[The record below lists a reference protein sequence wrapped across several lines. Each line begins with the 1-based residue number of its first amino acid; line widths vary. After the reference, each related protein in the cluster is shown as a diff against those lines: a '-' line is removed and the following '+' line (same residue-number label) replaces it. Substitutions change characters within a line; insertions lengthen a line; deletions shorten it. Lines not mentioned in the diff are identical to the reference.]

1 MTGAS
6 RRRHRR
12 ISIALGCLGAG
23 LLVAGALT
31 PTADAAAPQRV
42 GWWNAASASGG
53 PSGAAAAPSPTTPPG
68 GLRVASGPTTPAG
81 PLLPSQV
88 PPNSQITAY
97 GAVLYALPEGSSAV
111 LKLTIAGSP
120 QGTPQVVACP
130 TSGTTWSSGDDQ
142 PAGSEPAYDCAS
154 QHFPGTVSADAT
166 TITFQVRAQFET
178 TPGLLS
184 LAIVP
189 DTTSTALPTGGAP
202 FAVDFAPPDARS
214 FTPAS
219 SEQTGS
225 STESLPPPL
234 AFETPS
240 MPSDLTG
247 GNAGAPLALPL
258 PSLSAPAPLPSAAP
272 VPVPQGKSPSAAAPA
287 RSPVAAV
294 ATDTVKARIASAL
307 GTAALLAAIVVWS
320 LGYGLLGGRIIPLS
334 VPLRRE

>member
-1 MTGAS
+1 MTRAS

-23 LLVAGALT
+23 LLAVGALT
-31 PTADAAAPQRV
+31 PTAYAQAPQRV
-42 GWWNAASASGG
+42 GWWNAASSSGG
-53 PSGAAAAPSPTTPPG
+53 PAGAAAAPAPTTPAG

-88 PPNSQITAY
+88 PPNSQIAAY
-97 GAVLYALPEGSSAV
+97 GAVLYALPEGSSAA

-130 TSGTTWSSGDDQ
+130 TTATSWPAGDDQ
-142 PAGSEPAYDCAS
+142 PASSEPAYDCAS
-154 QHFPGTVSADAT
+154 QHFAGTLSADAK
-166 TITFQVRAQFET
+166 TISFQVKAQFET

-202 FAVDFAPPDARS
+202 FAVDFAPPDAGS
-214 FTPAS
+214 FTPAL
-219 SEQTGS
+219 SEDTGS
-225 STESLPPPL
+225 STEPLPLPPFL
-234 AFETPS
+234 TPS
-240 MPSDLTG
+240 TPTDVTG
-247 GNAGAPLALPL
+247 GTVGAPLALPL
-258 PSLSAPAPLPSAAP
+258 PSLSAPVPLPTAAP
-272 VPVPQGKSPSAAAPA
+272 VPAPQGKPPAAAAPP

-294 ATDTVKARIASAL
+294 AADTVKARVASAL
-307 GTAALLAAIVVWS
+307 GTATLLAAIVVWS

-334 VPLRRE
+334 MPLKRG

>member
-1 MTGAS
+1 MTGAF

-23 LLVAGALT
+23 LLVVGALT

-53 PSGAAAAPSPTTPPG
+53 PTGAAAAPSPTTPAG
-68 GLRVASGPTTPAG
+68 GLRVATGPATPAG

-88 PPNSQITAY
+88 PQNAQIVAY
-97 GAVLYALPEGSSAV
+97 GAVLYALPEGSSAA

-130 TSGTTWSSGDDQ
+130 TATTSWAAGDNQ
-142 PAGSEPAYDCAS
+142 PASSEPAYDCAS
-154 QHFPGTVSADAT
+154 QHFAGTVSADAR
-166 TITFQVRAQFET
+166 TITFQVKAQFET
-178 TPGLLS
+178 APGVLS

-202 FAVDFAPPDARS
+202 FAVDFAPPDAGS
-214 FTPAS
+214 FTPAP
-219 SEQTGS
+219 SEQPS
-225 STESLPPPL
+225 PSTDSLPPPFL
-234 AFETPS
+234 TPS
-240 MPSDLTG
+240 TPTDVTG
-247 GNAGAPLALPL
+247 GIVGAPIALPAVSAPPPL
-258 PSLSAPAPLPSAAP
+258 PTAAPAPT
-272 VPVPQGKSPSAAAPA
+272 PQGKSPAAAVPP
-287 RSPVAAV
+287 RSAVAATPV
-294 ATDTVKARIASAL
+294 DTLKARVASAL
-307 GTAALLAAIVVWS
+307 GTATLLAAIVVWS